1 MACGVK
7 KTDQVKASKAS
18 EQNAT
23 SQNTFL
29 VFKVEARACYLC
41 LLIGRSSR
49 RGRLGSCFLHSD
61 FKHF

>member
-29 VFKVEARACYLC
+29 VFKVRERIRRKTPVLGAVFVSSV
-41 LLIGRSSR
+41 RS
-49 RGRLGSCFLHSD
+49 
-61 FKHF
+61 

>member
-29 VFKVEARACYLC
+29 VFKGANSPENT
-41 LLIGRSSR
+41 RS
-49 RGRLGSCFLHSD
+49 RGCFRVFS
-61 FKHF
+61 